1 MRFVFVRCIATFFV
15 CDETDAVG
23 PWSCYR
29 TSGADG
35 VVLFGSTVFMEF
47 GIRVGTI
54 MYHYH
59 GVQVELKLKLLLH

>member
-35 VVLFGSTVFMEF
+35 VVLFGSTVFMEY
-47 GIRVGTI
+47 G
-54 MYHYH
+54 
-59 GVQVELKLKLLLH
+59 QVVTQRADETLFLA

>member
-35 VVLFGSTVFMEF
+35 VVLFGSTVFMEN
-47 GIRVGTI
+47 G
-54 MYHYH
+54 
-59 GVQVELKLKLLLH
+59 QVVTQRADETLFLA

>member
-35 VVLFGSTVFMEF
+35 VVFFGSTVFMEY
-47 GIRVGTI
+47 GIKWMSTAELRVLQLRC
-54 MYHYH
+54 M
-59 GVQVELKLKLLLH
+59 